1 MTKDELLAEISRSR
15 LAIARDFGAVKEE
28 LNVSSK
34 LGRTFS
40 RHPFAWL
47 GGAAAL
53 GWILSGPKTKTRVVT
68 VGKDSKGAV
77 KKTVKSPAGL
87 LGIFLTILRIAVPM
101 LKPVFSAY
109 AAKRFAEMATKLAS

>member
-1 MTKDELLAEISRSR
+1 MTKDDLLAEIARSR

-28 LNVSSK
+28 LNVSKK

-40 RHPFAWL
+40 HHPLVWL

-53 GWILSGPKTKTRVVT
+53 GWIIAGPKTKTRVVT
-68 VGKDSKGAV
+68 VGKTSKGAT
-77 KKTVKSPAGL
+77 KKTVTKPAGFL
-87 LGIFLTILRIAVPM
+87 AIFLTILRIAVPM

-109 AAKRFAEMATKLAS
+109 AAKRFAEMASKLAG